1 MEHVRGEER
10 PVSAG
15 KEADEY
21 QRTFYIWS
29 TGDRRAIRRRRRL
42 RANGVQLQKVVRGF
56 TALQSGRLCFA
67 QTCCCACLLLVFFFG
82 LKYLLRCD

>member
-29 TGDRRAIRRRRRL
+29 TGDRRTIRSRL
-42 RANGVQLQKVVRGF
+42 RANGVQLQKVARGF
-56 TALQSGRLCFA
+56 AALQSGRLCFA
-67 QTCCCACLLLVFFFG
+67 QTCCCACLLLLLLFFS
-82 LKYLLRCD
+82 LKISTQM

>member
-21 QRTFYIWS
+21 QRTFYIGS
-29 TGDRRAIRRRRRL
+29 TGDRRAIRRRRL

-56 TALQSGRLCFA
+56 TACSQDACVSLKLVA
-67 QTCCCACLLLVFFFG
+67 VLVCCCCCCFFP
-82 LKYLLRCD
+82 LKYLLTCD

>member
-1 MEHVRGEER
+1 MEHVHREER

-29 TGDRRAIRRRRRL
+29 TGDRAIRCL
-42 RANGVQLQKVVRGF
+42 RADAVQLQKVVRGF
-56 TALQSGRLCFA
+56 FAALQSGRLRFA
-67 QTCCCACLLLVFFFG
+67 
-82 LKYLLRCD
+82 